1 MRNIGMRRQAPWL
14 AASLLLGVAG
24 GPALS
29 GAQTVPQDGVVTPGQ
44 AGSPSDHV
52 SRPAG
57 GVSRGVITPKGGVD
71 PGMTVKVPHLP
82 QRSTPVIHPQQT
94 SPDGGTVVV
103 PK

>member
-1 MRNIGMRRQAPWL
+1 MRNIGMRRQAPWF

-24 GPALS
+24 GPALA
-29 GAQTVPQDGVVTPGQ
+29 GAQTVPQDGVLTPGQ
-44 AGSPSDHV
+44 VASPPDRAGGA
-52 SRPAG
+52 AG

-71 PGMTVKVPHLP
+71 PGMTVKAPHLP
-82 QRSTPVIHPQQT
+82 QQSTPVIHPQRT